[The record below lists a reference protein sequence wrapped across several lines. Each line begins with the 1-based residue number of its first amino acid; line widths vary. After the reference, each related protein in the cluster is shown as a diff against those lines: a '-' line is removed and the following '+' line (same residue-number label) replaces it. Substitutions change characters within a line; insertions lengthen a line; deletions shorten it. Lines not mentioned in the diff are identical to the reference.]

1 MGLGRHRE
9 GCCSRSRDPDAARP
23 LTFFLTEGLYFQVLG
38 GFLAGAALTLSGA
51 AEAAATKVDVF
62 DDRKALATGFDLIYE
77 ARDLDIPQNERDG
90 LTQARKNL
98 EETKKRVKASEARID
113 TKLAPSIAKS
123 YWTEA
128 REELRRQ
135 VGTLRFDL
143 NALASAKPA
152 EAKKAALAARKDFI
166 AQVEALDFALRKK
179 NQAAATSAL
188 ATTQAA
194 LDKVI
199 AAVV

>member
-1 MGLGRHRE
+1 M
-9 GCCSRSRDPDAARP
+9 
-23 LTFFLTEGLYFQVLG
+23 
-38 GFLAGAALTLSGA
+38 
-51 AEAAATKVDVF
+51 
-62 DDRKALATGFDLIYE
+62 
-77 ARDLDIPQNERDG
+77 
-90 LTQARKNL
+90 TQARKNL
-98 EETKKRVKASEARID
+98 AETIKRVKSSEARID
-113 TKLAPSIAKS
+113 SKLAPSISKS

-152 EAKKAALAARKDFI
+152 EAKKAALAAKKEFI

-179 NQAAATSAL
+179 NQSAAAAAL
-188 ATTQAA
+188 ASTQAA

-199 AAVV
+199 AAVA